1 MNHNNQD
8 GISVNSS
15 KIQTQQRFL
24 DIASGV
30 MAIADRLPP
39 YEESITRRLRDKSA
53 EIVDNGFF
61 YLSVSEYK
69 PVREHARISEFLAKF
84 NSLAGLLA
92 LVASRNTFEETNVR
106 IITENINF
114 LVKEMSR
121 ILNYRDDV
129 SDGAPILSSPVE
141 DPERMRRTEDP
152 ERMRRT
158 EDPERMRRTEDP
170 ERMRRTEDP
179 ERMRRTEDPERIL
192 RTANQIPLAQT
203 VAVRGSEPLS
213 VGGKVATDEPVSVVW
228 KSGGIATKGWGFSE
242 GLLPDRQRHIFILM
256 REQKQATLKD
266 ICKLFPNLSEKTVR
280 NDLNVLCERRLI
292 QRLGVAPRSYYVTA

>member
-170 ERMRRTEDP
+170 ER
-179 ERMRRTEDPERIL
+179 IL

>member
-179 ERMRRTEDPERIL
+179 ERIL

>member
-8 GISVNSS
+8 GISVNSY

-152 ERMRRT
+152 ERMR
-158 EDPERMRRTEDP
+158 MTEDP

-228 KSGGIATKGWGFSE
+228 KIGGIATKGWGFSE